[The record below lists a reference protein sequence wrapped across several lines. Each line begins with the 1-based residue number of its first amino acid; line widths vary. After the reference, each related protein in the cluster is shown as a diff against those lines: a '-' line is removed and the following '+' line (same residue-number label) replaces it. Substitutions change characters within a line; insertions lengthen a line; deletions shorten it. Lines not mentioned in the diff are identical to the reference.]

1 MLRFSRFSWLLGR
14 LVLIVSTWYIGE
26 VYRCEFMKENGNY
39 NYVWF
44 EAKTG
49 PVERAGFKNWTRL
62 IQICE
67 NNGQPIEPRK

>member
-1 MLRFSRFSWLLGR
+1 MLRFSRFSRLLGR
-14 LVLIVSTWYIGE
+14 LVLIVSAWYIGE
-26 VYRCEFMKENGNY
+26 VYRCEFMKESGNY

-49 PVERAGFKNWTRL
+49 PVERADFKNRTRL

-67 NNGQPIEPRK
+67 NNGQPIQPQK